1 MSWLSPRTLRGWL
14 VIIVL
19 AALAISQA
27 ISFAVLTSQQTI
39 LRMTLHEAEAF
50 RRTAGVVKLAH
61 DASLAQ
67 LNTIATIASGPAF
80 QVRFSSLPAVDA
92 DIADEDLSQS
102 LVDELGGEVKS
113 ARVAWAPM
121 KVNQKN
127 RVVAIRQEFRV
138 PHMVAPPVYVPPVP
152 PVPPAPPAPPAS
164 PAPPAP
170 VPSPHVAQ
178 AAEAMA
184 ADVASAATESSE
196 IPPEAEHKDEDK
208 GEDKGDDKGE
218 DKSDAHDMA
227 EAEAPEPPEPPD
239 PPEPVEPPP
248 DVNVE
253 ADRTEIS
260 EPFIIEVSS
269 KARRLDMAI
278 ELRSGVW
285 LNVATSPPA
294 EATFTWPLV
303 LAGGS
308 AAVLVA
314 LAAIWAAGLLARPIA
329 GLAGAAE
336 RFGRG
341 DDTAMAPEQG
351 PTDIKRAAAAFNT
364 MAQRLRK
371 TLADQRTL
379 LSAIGHDLRTPISS
393 LRIRTEMVKDPEL
406 QQKMQAT
413 LDDMQRLTEAAL
425 AAARGGDT
433 GEPSQA
439 LDLPSLVQSVCD
451 DMADTGAPVS
461 QGTLEATRIQGRAS
475 EIKRALRNLI
485 ENAIRYGKKAE
496 VSMRAVGTWAEIY
509 VDDEGAGIPEEAMKR
524 VFDPFV
530 RLEES
535 RSVDTGGNGLGLTI
549 ARAIA
554 LRHGGDLTLANRERI
569 GLRATLKLPL
579 S

>member
-1 MSWLSPRTLRGWL
+1 MSWLSPSTLRGWL

-27 ISFAVLTSQQTI
+27 ISYAVLTSQQTI

-50 RRTAGVVKLAH
+50 RRTAGIVKLAH
-61 DASLAQ
+61 NASLTKLA
-67 LNTIATIASGPAF
+67 TIATIASGPAY
-80 QVRFSSLPAVDA
+80 QVRLSTLPAVDA
-92 DIADEDLSQS
+92 EMADGDLSRA
-102 LVDELGGEVKS
+102 LADTLGSDVKT
-113 ARVAWAPM
+113 ARVAWTPM
-121 KVNQKN
+121 RVNRKD
-127 RVVAIRQEFRV
+127 RVVSVREVRL
-138 PHMVAPPVYVPPVP
+138 PHVTFVRPVP
-152 PVPPAPPAPPAS
+152 PVPPTPPAPPAIAPS
-164 PAPPAP
+164 PPAP
-170 VPSPHVAQ
+170 APH
-178 AAEAMA
+178 
-184 ADVASAATESSE
+184 
-196 IPPEAEHKDEDK
+196 I
-208 GEDKGDDKGE
+208 
-218 DKSDAHDMA
+218 AHSG
-227 EAEAPEPPEPPD
+227 EAEAAPAPDAPGMHWNGSDAKDVEDSDTDVEIPDPPEPPD
-239 PPEPVEPPP
+239 PP
-248 DVNVE
+248 D
-253 ADRTEIS
+253 ADDIRE
-260 EPFIIEVSS
+260 EVLDPFIVEVSS
-269 KARRLDMAI
+269 QPRRLDMAI
-278 ELRSGVW
+278 LLKSGMW

-294 EATFTWPLV
+294 EAAFTWPLI

-308 AAVLVA
+308 AAILVA
-314 LAAIWAAGLLARPIA
+314 LAAIWAAGRLARPIA

-341 DDTAMAPEQG
+341 DDMAIAPEEG
-351 PTDIKRAAAAFNT
+351 PTDIKRAATAFNT

-406 QQKMQAT
+406 QQKMTAT

-451 DMADTGAPVS
+451 DLADTGQPVS
-461 QGTLEATRIQGRAS
+461 QGTLEPANVQGRAS

-485 ENAIRYGKKAE
+485 ENAVRYGEKAE
-496 VSMRAVGTWAEIY
+496 VSVHAAAPWAEIY
-509 VDDEGAGIPEEAMKR
+509 VDDEGPGIPPDAIGR

-535 RSVDTGGNGLGLTI
+535 RSTDTGGNGLGLTI

-554 LRHGGDLTLANRERI
+554 LRHGGELTLGNRARG

-579 S
+579 I

>member
-1 MSWLSPRTLRGWL
+1 MSWLSPWTLRGWL

-19 AALAISQA
+19 AALAISQV

-39 LRMTLHEAEAF
+39 LRMALHEAEAF

-61 DASLAQ
+61 NASIAQ

-80 QVRFSSLPAVDA
+80 QVRFSTLPSVDSE
-92 DIADEDLSQS
+92 IADEDLSQS
-102 LVDELGGEVKS
+102 LVDELGGDVKS
-113 ARVAWAPM
+113 ARVAWTPM
-121 KVNQKN
+121 RMNSKS
-127 RVVAIRQEFRV
+127 RVIAVRQEFRA
-138 PHMVAPPVYVPPVP
+138 PHVHAVRPTPPLP
-152 PVPPAPPAPPAS
+152 PVPPAPPAA

-170 VPSPHVAQ
+170 LAAQ
-178 AAEAMA
+178 AGEAPVA
-184 ADVASAATESSE
+184 PETSVTSEETTSETPETPDV
-196 IPPEAEHKDEDK
+196 PEA
-208 GEDKGDDKGE
+208 
-218 DKSDAHDMA
+218 A
-227 EAEAPEPPEPPD
+227 EPPEPPD
-239 PPEPVEPPP
+239 PPEV
-248 DVNVE
+248 DV
-253 ADRTEIS
+253 DSDPHSEIS
-260 EPFIIEVSS
+260 EPFIVQVTSR
-269 KARRLDMAI
+269 ARRLDMAI
-278 ELRSGVW
+278 ELTSGVW

-303 LAGGS
+303 MAGGS
-308 AAVLVA
+308 AAILVA
-314 LAAIWAAGLLARPIA
+314 LAAIWAAGRLARPLA
-329 GLAGAAE
+329 GLTGAAE

-341 DDTAMAPEQG
+341 DDSATAPEQG

-393 LRIRTEMVKDPEL
+393 LRIRTEMIKDPEL
-406 QQKMQAT
+406 QQKMAAT

-461 QGTLEATRIQGRAS
+461 HGALEATHIQGRAS

-485 ENAIRYGKKAE
+485 ENAVRYGHKAE
-496 VSMRAVGTWAEIY
+496 VSVRAAGTCAEIY
-509 VDDEGAGIPEEAMKR
+509 VDDAGAGIPDEALVR

-554 LRHGGDLTLANRERI
+554 LRHGGDLTLANREAG

-579 S
+579 L

>member
-1 MSWLSPRTLRGWL
+1 
-14 VIIVL
+14 
-19 AALAISQA
+19 
-27 ISFAVLTSQQTI
+27 
-39 LRMTLHEAEAF
+39 MTLHEAEAF

-61 DASLAQ
+61 KASLAE
-67 LNTIATIASGPAF
+67 LSNIATIASGPAF
-80 QVRFSSLPAVDA
+80 QVQFSTLPGVEA
-92 DIADEDLSQS
+92 DMADEDLSQA

-113 ARVAWAPM
+113 ARVAWTPM
-121 KVNQKN
+121 RVNAKN
-127 RVVAIRQEFRV
+127 RVVAIRQSIHIPRIFNIS
-138 PHMVAPPVYVPPVP
+138 PVPPVP
-152 PVPPAPPAPPAS
+152 PVPPSPPVAPHAPPAPI
-164 PAPPAP
+164 
-170 VPSPHVAQ
+170 PSPHVAPSGVAMAEPTTSGEP
-178 AAEAMA
+178 AAEA
-184 ADVASAATESSE
+184 
-196 IPPEAEHKDEDK
+196 PEAPVAESPEAKDDSK
-208 GEDKGDDKGE
+208 DSDGKD
-218 DKSDAHDMA
+218 SDAKSNEDRDT
-227 EAEAPEPPEPPD
+227 EAEAPEVPEPPD
-239 PPEPVEPPP
+239 PP
-248 DVNVE
+248 DVRDTDSNVIE
-253 ADRTEIS
+253 EIT
-260 EPFIIEVSS
+260 EPFVVQVNAH
-269 KARRLDMAI
+269 ARRLDMAI
-278 ELRSGVW
+278 ELKSGVW

-294 EATFTWPLV
+294 EAAFTWPLI

-308 AAVLVA
+308 AAILVA
-314 LAAIWAAGLLARPIA
+314 LAAIWAAGRLARPIA

-341 DDTAMAPEQG
+341 DDSAVAPEQG

-393 LRIRTEMVKDPEL
+393 LRIRTEMIKDPEL
-406 QQKMQAT
+406 QQKMTAT

-425 AAARGGDT
+425 AAARGGDS

-451 DMADTGAPVS
+451 DLADTGAPVTHGS
-461 QGTLEATRIQGRAS
+461 LQPTHIQGRAS

-485 ENAIRYGKKAE
+485 ENAVRYGVRAE
-496 VSMRAVGTWAEIY
+496 VSVRAEGQWAEIY
-509 VDDEGAGIPEEAMKR
+509 VDDEGPGIPPEAMGR

-554 LRHGGDLTLANRERI
+554 LRHGGDLTLANRDRI

-579 S
+579 I

>member
-1 MSWLSPRTLRGWL
+1 VSWLSPRTLRGWL

-19 AALAISQA
+19 SALAISQV

-39 LRMTLHEAEAF
+39 LRMALHEAEAF

-61 DASLAQ
+61 NAPLAQ

-80 QVRFSSLPAVDA
+80 QVRFSTMPSVDA
-92 DIADEDLSQS
+92 EIADEDLSQS
-102 LVDELGGEVKS
+102 LVDELGGDVKS
-113 ARVAWAPM
+113 ARVAWTPM
-121 KVNQKN
+121 RVDSKS
-127 RVVAIRQEFRV
+127 RVVAIRQEIHLPRV
-138 PHMVAPPVYVPPVP
+138 RAVRPVP
-152 PVPPAPPAPPAS
+152 PVPPAPPAPPPS
-164 PAPPAP
+164 PIPPPLAAQAGEAP
-170 VPSPHVAQ
+170 VAPATSEETTS
-178 AAEAMA
+178 EA
-184 ADVASAATESSE
+184 T
-196 IPPEAEHKDEDK
+196 
-208 GEDKGDDKGE
+208 
-218 DKSDAHDMA
+218 
-227 EAEAPEPPEPPD
+227 EAPEVEAAPEAPDPPD
-239 PPEPVEPPP
+239 PP
-248 DVNVE
+248 D
-253 ADRTEIS
+253 ADTDNDPHSEIS
-260 EPFIIEVSS
+260 EPFIVQVTSH
-269 KARRLDMAI
+269 ARRLDMAI
-278 ELRSGVW
+278 ELKSGVW

-314 LAAIWAAGLLARPIA
+314 LAAIWVAGRLAQPIA

-341 DDTAMAPEQG
+341 DDMATAPEQG
-351 PTDIKRAAAAFNT
+351 PTDIRRAAAAFNT

-393 LRIRTEMVKDPEL
+393 LRIRTEMIKDPEL
-406 QQKMQAT
+406 QQKMVAT

-461 QGTLEATRIQGRAS
+461 HGTLEAAHVQGRAS

-485 ENAIRYGKKAE
+485 ENAVRYGHKAA
-496 VSMRAVGTWAEIY
+496 VSVRVVAACVEIY
-509 VDDEGAGIPEEAMKR
+509 IDDEGTGIPNEAMAR

-549 ARAIA
+549 ARAIT
-554 LRHGGDLTLANRERI
+554 LRHGGDLTLANREAG

-579 S
+579 L

>member
-1 MSWLSPRTLRGWL
+1 VSWLSPRTLRGWL

-27 ISFAVLTSQQTI
+27 ISYAVLTSQQTI
-39 LRMTLHEAEAF
+39 LRMALHEAEAF

-61 DASLAQ
+61 KASLTE
-67 LNTIATIASGPAF
+67 LSNIATIASGPAF
-80 QVRFSSLPAVDA
+80 QVSFSTLPAVDA
-92 DIADEDLSQS
+92 EIADEELSRS
-102 LVDELGGEVKS
+102 LVDELGGEVKA
-113 ARVAWAPM
+113 ARVAWTPM
-121 KVNQKN
+121 RVNSKD
-127 RVVAIRQEFRV
+127 RVVAIRQEIHLPRV
-138 PHMVAPPVYVPPVP
+138 HSVRPVP
-152 PVPPAPPAPPAS
+152 PVPPTPPAPPAA
-164 PAPPAP
+164 PAPPP
-170 VPSPHVAQ
+170 LPPTSHLG
-178 AAEAMA
+178 EAMA
-184 ADVASAATESSE
+184 APVAPSSE
-196 IPPEAEHKDEDK
+196 TAP
-208 GEDKGDDKGE
+208 
-218 DKSDAHDMA
+218 DA
-227 EAEAPEPPEPPD
+227 AEAPEARTAASKDEDAKENDERDAAEAEVPEPPD
-239 PPEPVEPPP
+239 PPEPP
-248 DVNVE
+248 DADSNVIE
-253 ADRTEIS
+253 EFT
-260 EPFIIEVSS
+260 EPFIVQVSS
-269 KARRLDMAI
+269 HPRRLDMAI
-278 ELRSGVW
+278 ELKSGVW

-294 EATFTWPLV
+294 EAAFTWPLI

-341 DDTAMAPEQG
+341 DDMARAPEQG
-351 PTDIKRAAAAFNT
+351 PTDIKRAAVAFNT

-393 LRIRTEMVKDPEL
+393 LRIRTEMIKDPEL
-406 QQKMQAT
+406 QQKMVAT

-451 DMADTGAPVS
+451 DMADTGAPVAH
-461 QGTLEATRIQGRAS
+461 GTLQAAHIQGRAS

-485 ENAIRYGKKAE
+485 ENAVRYGVKAE
-496 VSMRAVGTWAEIY
+496 VSVRAVPPCAEIY
-509 VDDEGAGIPEEAMKR
+509 VDDEGPGIPSEAMGR

-554 LRHGGDLTLANRERI
+554 LRHGGDLTLANRDRL

-579 S
+579 I

>member
-1 MSWLSPRTLRGWL
+1 MSWLSPTTLRGWL

-19 AALAISQA
+19 AALAVSQA
-27 ISFAVLTSQQTI
+27 ISYAVLTSQQTI

-61 DASLAQ
+61 NASLAQ
-67 LNTIATIASGPAF
+67 LSTIATIASGPAF
-80 QVRFSSLPAVDA
+80 QVRFSTLPAVDA
-92 DIADEDLSQS
+92 EIADEDLSRA
-102 LVDELGGEVKS
+102 LVDELGGDVKT
-113 ARVAWAPM
+113 ARVAWTPM
-121 KVNQKN
+121 RVNTKD
-127 RVVAIRQEFRV
+127 RVVAIRQEIRLPRV
-138 PHMVAPPVYVPPVP
+138 LNIHPVPPVP
-152 PVPPAPPAPPAS
+152 PVPPAPPAAPPPPPPYSGVAGS
-164 PAPPAP
+164 PVAPSAEAAPAPK
-170 VPSPHVAQ
+170 VTDDSDTSD
-178 AAEAMA
+178 AEAP
-184 ADVASAATESSE
+184 D
-196 IPPEAEHKDEDK
+196 PPEAE
-208 GEDKGDDKGE
+208 
-218 DKSDAHDMA
+218 
-227 EAEAPEPPEPPD
+227 APDPPEPPD
-239 PPEPVEPPP
+239 PSETR
-248 DVNVE
+248 DTDGNVIE
-253 ADRTEIS
+253 EVT
-260 EPFIIEVSS
+260 EPFIVQVTPH
-269 KARRLDMAI
+269 ARRLDMAI
-278 ELRSGVW
+278 ELKSGVW
-285 LNVATSPPA
+285 LNVVTSPPA
-294 EATFTWPLV
+294 EAAFTWPLI

-308 AAVLVA
+308 AAILVA
-314 LAAIWAAGLLARPIA
+314 LAAIWAAGRLARPIA

-341 DDTAMAPEQG
+341 DDMASAPEQG

-406 QQKMQAT
+406 QQKMTAT

-433 GEPSQA
+433 GEPSQT

-451 DMADTGAPVS
+451 DLSDTGAPVS
-461 QGTLEATRIQGRAS
+461 QGVLEAAHVQGRAS

-485 ENAIRYGKKAE
+485 ENAVRYGTKAE
-496 VSMRAVGTWAEIY
+496 VSVRAGGPWAEIQI
-509 VDDEGAGIPEEAMKR
+509 DDEGPGIPAEAMGR

-535 RSVDTGGNGLGLTI
+535 RSTDTGGNGLGLTI

-554 LRHGGDLTLANRERI
+554 LRHGGDLILANRERT